1 VDWSRIKTIFILT
14 FLVLDIYLLYEFL
27 KIHDANKYE
36 FITETSFEDK
46 LTSREIT
53 YVDLPKNVLKDAYVS
68 AKPKAFKED
77 EQIIRLKGQSYSIIG
92 DTTLDSELSEPIRIS
107 GDMKVAELNAFVKS
121 KVIFGEQYKFW
132 EFNKEDQTIT
142 YYQQFQNKVFYKNKN
157 GKLTLYINA
166 NNEIVSYKQTF
177 LEEIEILSDNQEVLS
192 PLKAIET
199 LYDNGLLAPKSK
211 ITKVELGYFTLVQ
224 LTASQVLTPTWRFV
238 VDDKENLFVNAF
250 EGQIIQ
256 LTDEEKKIVE

>member
-1 VDWSRIKTIFILT
+1 MDWSRIKTIFILT

-46 LTSREIT
+46 LSSEEIT
-53 YVDLPKNVLKDAYVS
+53 FVDLPKNGLKDAYVS
-68 AKPKAFKED
+68 AKPKVFKKD
-77 EQIIRLKGQSYSIIG
+77 ELLNKLKGQSFTITN
-92 DTTLDSELSEPIRIS
+92 DNVLDSVLSQPIKVS
-107 GDMKVAELNAFVKS
+107 GDMKLAELNAFVKS

-132 EFNKEDQTIT
+132 DYNKEDRTIT
-142 YYQQFQNKVFYKNKN
+142 YYQQFKGKVFYKNKN
-157 GKLTLYINA
+157 GKLTLFINE
-166 NNEIVSYKQTF
+166 NNEISAYKQTF
-177 LEEIEILSDNQEVLS
+177 LEEVEILSDNQEVLP

-211 ITKVELGYFTLVQ
+211 ITKVDIGYFTLVQ

-256 LTDEEKKIVE
+256 LTDEEKKVVE